1 MNIKILTF
9 LVIGIITLGGTTGI
23 VAANNAADAD
33 AAATTQSQTAETTAA
48 ATETTALPTETT
60 AAATETTALPTE
72 TTAAATETTAVP
84 VETTAPLVIVD
95 TDPTTAPTAAPTTAP
110 TTAPVETVPVVTPV
124 DPAAVKIDEES
135 AKTIALDYLG
145 TNAVVTIELKDLNGV
160 AVYEIAVKT
169 TFAEIEIVVDANTGV
184 VLSSAI
190 TKITDTNAPDDLD
203 GCKNDSRKND
213 EAKSDN
219 EARKNCDADWDGQ
232 TRKNDE
238 AKKDN
243 EARMNDVSCDKNIQD

>member
-60 AAATETTALPTE
+60 AAATETTA
-72 TTAAATETTAVP
+72 VP

-95 TDPTTAPTAAPTTAP
+95 TDPTAAPTTAP

-203 GCKNDSRKND
+203 ACKNDSRKND

-219 EARKNCDADWDGQ
+219 EARKNCDANWDGQ
-232 TRKNDE
+232 IRKNDE

>member
-23 VAANNAADAD
+23 VAANTAADAD
-33 AAATTQSQTAETTAA
+33 AAATTQSETTAA
-48 ATETTALPTETT
+48 ETTALPTETT

-84 VETTAPLVIVD
+84 VETTTPPLVIVD
-95 TDPTTAPTAAPTTAP
+95 TDPTTAPTAEPTTAP

-145 TNAVVTIELKDLNGV
+145 TNAVVTIELKDVNGV

-203 GCKNDSRKND
+203 ACKNDTRKND
-213 EAKSDN
+213 EAKADN

-243 EARMNDVSCDKNIQD
+243 EARMNDESCDKNIQD

>member
-33 AAATTQSQTAETTAA
+33 AAATTQSQTTAA

-95 TDPTTAPTAAPTTAP
+95 TDPTAAPTTAP

-219 EARKNCDADWDGQ
+219 EARKNCDANWDGQ

>member
-33 AAATTQSQTAETTAA
+33 AAATTQSQTTAA

-95 TDPTTAPTAAPTTAP
+95 TDPTAAPTTAP

-203 GCKNDSRKND
+203 ACKNDSRKND

-219 EARKNCDADWDGQ
+219 EARKNCDANWDGQ